1 MSTPGARQTAKNY
14 AFFGAPV
21 GLIVTIDRRL
31 EVGSWLDLGMFVQN
45 VLLAAAGHGLQS
57 CPQETFSRYHRI
69 LRPLLSIPAEQMVV
83 CGISIG
89 RARDE
94 AKGRLMPRADIAE
107 FAVVRGVRRTECNP
121 NGKDKAMGSRE
132 DLIQSSIPF
141 LREVKDM
148 TPGAEM
154 ERWLNQKYGEGSQ
167 LYQDLARLI
176 KLGVEEGWAAN
187 QEVEGPNYRRSRIL
201 EPMPETFQFSITA
214 VYMNST
220 DPRRF
225 KDEDD
230 HDVLRGQYH
239 GHPYGELNLVV
250 PLDKG
255 AELMGLQGWQG
266 PGWTAPDPGS
276 RHYPEVRGGA
286 VIALF
291 YLPAGRI
298 SYDFA
303 APS

>member
-1 MSTPGARQTAKNY
+1 
-14 AFFGAPV
+14 
-21 GLIVTIDRRL
+21 
-31 EVGSWLDLGMFVQN
+31 
-45 VLLAAAGHGLQS
+45 
-57 CPQETFSRYHRI
+57 
-69 LRPLLSIPAEQMVV
+69 
-83 CGISIG
+83 
-89 RARDE
+89 
-94 AKGRLMPRADIAE
+94 
-107 FAVVRGVRRTECNP
+107 
-121 NGKDKAMGSRE
+121 MGSRDE
-132 DLIQSSIPF
+132 LIQCSIPF

-154 ERWLNQKYGEGSQ
+154 ERWLNQTYGEGSQ
-167 LYQDLARLI
+167 LYQDLAR
-176 KLGVEEGWAAN
+176 
-187 QEVEGPNYRRSRIL
+187 
-201 EPMPETFQFSITA
+201 PETFQFSITA

-255 AELMGLQGWQG
+255 AELKGLQGWQG